1 MISLLLPTS
10 LILWVSSFLDN
21 RVLRLAF
28 NNSIEAFKSI
38 LTSIPQG
45 SPISPIL
52 FLIYIRDLFK
62 LVNIRFGSYL
72 DDITLT
78 TTSKSLKQNIKTLER
93 EVKDIFELRNKNAIS
108 FDIDKTKLIYFDNS
122 KNKPSLK
129 LPNRAIVLPS
139 KVVKW
144 LGMYYN
150 EKLSFKEHI
159 AYRASK
165 VK

>member
-21 RVLRLAF
+21 QVLRLAF
-28 NNSIEAFKSI
+28 NNSIEVFKSI
-38 LTSIPQG
+38 LTGIPQG

-62 LVNIRFGSYL
+62 SAIIRFGSYL

-78 TTSKSLKQNIKTLER
+78 TASKSLKQNIKTLER
-93 EVKDIFELRNKNAIS
+93 EVKDIFELGTKNAIS
-108 FDIDKTKLIYFDNS
+108 FDIEKTELIHFDSS

-129 LPNRAIVLPS
+129 LPNGNIVFPS
-139 KVVKW
+139 KVVK
-144 LGMYYN
+144 
-150 EKLSFKEHI
+150 
-159 AYRASK
+159 
-165 VK
+165 

>member
-10 LILWVSSFLDN
+10 LILWVLSFLDN

-28 NNSIEAFKSI
+28 DNSIEVFKSI

-62 LVNIRFGSYL
+62 LANIRFGSYL

-93 EVKDIFELRNKNAIS
+93 EVKDIFELGTKNTIS
-108 FDIDKTKLIYFDNS
+108 FNIEKTELIYFNSS

-129 LPNRAIVLPS
+129 LPNRNIVFPS
-139 KVVKW
+139 KVVK
-144 LGMYYN
+144 
-150 EKLSFKEHI
+150 
-159 AYRASK
+159 
-165 VK
+165 